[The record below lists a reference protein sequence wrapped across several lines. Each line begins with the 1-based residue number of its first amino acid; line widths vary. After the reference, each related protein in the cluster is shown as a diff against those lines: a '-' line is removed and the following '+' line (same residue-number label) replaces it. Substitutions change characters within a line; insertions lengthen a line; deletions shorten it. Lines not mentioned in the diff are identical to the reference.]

1 MFPKKSNPAS
11 APPVCKGKDC
21 RGPQRRAILH
31 NPTTTTTAHPHFLLS
46 VFKIGVIL
54 GTFMAT
60 VKINA
65 IY

>member
-11 APPVCKGKDC
+11 TPPVCKGKAH
-21 RGPQRRAILH
+21 RGPQWRAILH
-31 NPTTTTTAHPHFLLS
+31 NPTITTTAHPHFLLS

-54 GTFMAT
+54 GTFTAT
-60 VKINA
+60 VKINV